1 MKYLLLIAALF
12 VAQVQA
18 EIVQMSDRGMW
29 YKHGEIGGTGLP
41 SYSGNLATA
50 TNKTMP
56 IAVKAN
62 DNNIYY
68 TYSTC
73 EEGKYKIWVTRG
85 KDERIIFRSDYCD
98 QHDNAAIRVATDGYI
113 WIYKAARG
121 FWRKSYTF
129 KSKSPYSITNGFD
142 VVDSDYRAY
151 PQAWSMGLI
160 YTRYNEEK
168 REPWVKSENCDKKLV
183 SGGHYNVSYYDGE
196 FIHMFYNY
204 HKESEKSKQAKILA
218 KSQIKQMSEVEYI
231 KYVAMTA
238 DLNHRINLYYMRSAN
253 GCDWQNINGEALS
266 LPLDTDSDKT
276 RVYKGDEFIYLKDIK
291 VVNGV
296 PRALVAKS
304 TTWNPTTGTRELYE
318 IDSYGNETYITNQNH
333 NYDGAAYF
341 GNNSQF
347 IVAVKSRDF
356 GYTGGAMF
364 FYHKGEEI
372 GGISNGNADN
382 YPRKII
388 GFRGFLFSGSSS
400 SIEDN
405 GDSAVYMFK

>member
-12 VAQVQA
+12 VAQAQA

-29 YKHGEIGGTGLP
+29 YKHGSSIGDSGYP

-73 EEGKYKIWVTRG
+73 EEGKYKIWVARG
-85 KDERIIFRSDYCD
+85 NDNHIIFRSDYCD
-98 QHDNAAIRVATDGYI
+98 QHDNAAIRVDNNGYI
-113 WIYKAARG
+113 FVAKAARG
-121 FWRKSYTF
+121 SWRKSFLYKSVNPYDITEF
-129 KSKSPYSITNGFD
+129 KVI
-142 VVDSDYRAY
+142 DSGYKAY
-151 PQAWSMGLI
+151 PQLWSMGMV
-160 YTRYNEEK
+160 YTKYNGHL
-168 REPWVKSENCDKKLV
+168 RETWIMANNCEKKLA
-183 SGGHYNVSYYDGE
+183 SGGHYVVSYYDGK
-196 FIHMFYNY
+196 FIHVFSNW
-204 HKESEKSKQAKILA
+204 HKNG
-218 KSQIKQMSEVEYI
+218 
-231 KYVAMTA
+231 
-238 DLNHRINLYYMRSAN
+238 DLNNRGGVYYMRSAN
-253 GCDWQNINGEALS
+253 GCNWQDANGNALTLPLEPDSNETRVKAHNGEM
-266 LPLDTDSDKT
+266 
-276 RVYKGDEFIYLKDIK
+276 IYLKDVK
-291 VVNGV
+291 VDERGPV
-296 PRALVAKS
+296 LLFAKS
-304 TTWNPTTGTRELYE
+304 TTWNPTQGTRELYE

-382 YPRKII
+382 YPRKIV